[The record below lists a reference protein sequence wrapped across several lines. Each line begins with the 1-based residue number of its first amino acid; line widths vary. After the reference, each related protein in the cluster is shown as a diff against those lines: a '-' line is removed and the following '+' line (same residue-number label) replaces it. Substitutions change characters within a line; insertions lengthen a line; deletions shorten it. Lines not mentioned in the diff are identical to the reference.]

1 MRSDKANIKIK
12 LDDSIL
18 QKINS
23 VDKAVADVE
32 EVHKDVDEFN
42 DSINEKMRKLN

>member
-12 LDDSIL
+12 LNDSIL

-32 EVHKDVDEFN
+32 EVHKDVNEFN
-42 DSINEKMRKLN
+42 QTINEKMRNLS

>member
-32 EVHKDVDEFN
+32 EVHKDVNEFN
-42 DSINEKMRKLN
+42 DSIHEDMRKLN

>member
-23 VDKAVADVE
+23 VDKAVANVE
-32 EVHKDVDEFN
+32 EVHKDVNEFN
-42 DSINEKMRKLN
+42 QTINEKMRNLS

>member
-1 MRSDKANIKIK
+1 MRSEKANIKIK
-12 LDDSIL
+12 LDDSVL

-32 EVHKDVDEFN
+32 EVHKDVNEFN
-42 DSINEKMRKLN
+42 ESIHEDMRKLN

>member
-32 EVHKDVDEFN
+32 EVHKDVNEFN
-42 DSINEKMRKLN
+42 ESIHEDMRKLN